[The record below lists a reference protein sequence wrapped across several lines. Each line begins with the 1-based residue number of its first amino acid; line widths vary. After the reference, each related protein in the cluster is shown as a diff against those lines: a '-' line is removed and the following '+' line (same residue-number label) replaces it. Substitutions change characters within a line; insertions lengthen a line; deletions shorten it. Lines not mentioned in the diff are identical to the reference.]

1 MAYNNIIQSANME
14 VLPII
19 IAIELQRVDDSTIF
33 SHQEI
38 KQALTENTV
47 PNLPEGSKLSVPFS
61 KYGYWLNNKDYWSA
75 RDKTE
80 EINKESDKLDADWLM
95 GQAERFGPLSVFEF
109 MLPQGGSDED
119 RVEFVRQWILQ
130 KFRKY
135 EMKRKVVDANDG
147 KRYSMRIH
155 GNGRLFDEPN
165 FQGKI
170 NYDLKFVTGQRRL
183 RSSKS
188 LSYVAQITYTQTDYD
203 SDDDVKEINV
213 DDVFPG
219 ELLRVPTSLLKF

>member
-1 MAYNNIIQSANME
+1 ME

-61 KYGYWLNNKDYWSA
+61 KYGYWPNNKDYWSA

-95 GQAERFGPLSVFEF
+95 GRAEQFGPLSVFEF
-109 MLPQGGSDED
+109 MLPQGGSDEE
-119 RVEFVRQWILQ
+119 RVEFVRQWIVQ
-130 KFRKY
+130 KFRQY
-135 EMKRKVVDANDG
+135 EMKRKVVNADG
-147 KRYSMRIH
+147 KRYSMRI
-155 GNGRLFDEPN
+155 GNGRLFDELN
-165 FQGKI
+165 FQGYMI
-170 NYDLKFVTGQRRL
+170 EYDLKFVTGQRRL

-188 LSYVAQITYTQTDYD
+188 LSYVARITYTKTDYD
-203 SDDDVKEINV
+203 SDDVEEINV
-213 DDVFPG
+213 ETDDMFPG

>member
-1 MAYNNIIQSANME
+1 MASN
-14 VLPII
+14 LPII
-19 IAIELQRVDDSTIF
+19 IAIELKRFDDSTVF

-38 KQALTENTV
+38 KQALTENTD

-61 KYGYWLNNKDYWSA
+61 KYGYWPINKENWTA
-75 RDKTE
+75 GEKTE

-95 GQAERFGPLSVFEF
+95 RQAEQFGPLSVFEF

-130 KFRKY
+130 KFGNY
-135 EMKRKVVDANDG
+135 EMKRKVIDYDG

-155 GNGRLFDEPN
+155 GNGRLFDGHFPGN
-165 FQGKI
+165 MVK
-170 NYDLKFVTGQRRL
+170 YDLKFVTGQRRL

-188 LSYVAQITYTQTDYD
+188 LSYVAQITYTEYTETDYG
-203 SDDDVKEINV
+203 SDDDEVEINV
-213 DDVFPG
+213 ETDDMFPG
-219 ELLRVPTSLLKF
+219 EPSVPTSLLF